1 MHSQTKIS
9 SFDTQQKVGKS
20 KLDKTQN
27 QNLLYKESPNSRMKK
42 KKKTTY
48 YFSACCI
55 TNAPLVSNAQCNNK
69 ATITSVSALESYFQG
84 TQNGMAKKKKIPIN
98 KVIT

>member
-1 MHSQTKIS
+1 MNSQTKIS

-84 TQNGMAKKKKIPIN
+84 TQNGMAKKKKNPN
-98 KVIT
+98 

>member
-42 KKKTTY
+42 KKKPHTISQPAVLLMPLWYQMLSVTTKP
-48 YFSACCI
+48 
-55 TNAPLVSNAQCNNK
+55 PLLLFLPWNL
-69 ATITSVSALESYFQG
+69 TSKVLR
-84 TQNGMAKKKKIPIN
+84 MAWPKKKNPS
-98 KVIT
+98 